1 MANIPDE
8 KPDEKPDDGIH
19 CYEIKKFDRRDLL
32 HLKNYDFLSYR
43 ILEGDVEEIGL
54 LSSKDQKLAGSLTS
68 LNNILEK
75 NYTLYIG
82 TKDLYLYEEKKMHYR
97 SCTCKL
103 FNFML
108 MDNATSPESLCYDN
122 PSTKLQNFLKK
133 HFAPRCLIKQLRRQI
148 ADDNFG
154 KEEIQ
159 SYDERADAR
168 IDLRVEA
175 NVKEGDHVFKSV
187 ERSRADYA
195 VKKRI
200 DEGDS
205 SSFQPRCTVSA
216 SYQQSSSNFYLSL
229 FLFEKR
235 DRDELKEGYM
245 QWMKTER
252 LMRPNERRQEYED
265 MQKQYL
271 ETLKLSRDIKKD
283 VKLARVIKSHYPR
296 GIVGVDSI
304 YNEKTVLY
312 KDKHE
317 EFKNKQEFKE
327 KRMKERGKALERY
340 NNKNGNILAFDPSG
354 K

>member
-1 MANIPDE
+1 M
-8 KPDEKPDDGIH
+8 K
-19 CYEIKKFDRRDLL
+19 
-32 HLKNYDFLSYR
+32 
-43 ILEGDVEEIGL
+43 ILT
-54 LSSKDQKLAGSLTS
+54 AT
-68 LNNILEK
+68 
-75 NYTLYIG
+75 YP
-82 TKDLYLYEEKKMHYR
+82 
-97 SCTCKL
+97 L
-103 FNFML
+103 F
-108 MDNATSPESLCYDN
+108 
-122 PSTKLQNFLKK
+122 Q
-133 HFAPRCLIKQLRRQI
+133 
-148 ADDNFG
+148 
-154 KEEIQ
+154 
-159 SYDERADAR
+159 
-168 IDLRVEA
+168 
-175 NVKEGDHVFKSV
+175 
-187 ERSRADYA
+187 
-195 VKKRI
+195 
-200 DEGDS
+200 
-205 SSFQPRCTVSA
+205 
-216 SYQQSSSNFYLSL
+216 
-229 FLFEKR
+229 
-235 DRDELKEGYM
+235 RDELKEGYM